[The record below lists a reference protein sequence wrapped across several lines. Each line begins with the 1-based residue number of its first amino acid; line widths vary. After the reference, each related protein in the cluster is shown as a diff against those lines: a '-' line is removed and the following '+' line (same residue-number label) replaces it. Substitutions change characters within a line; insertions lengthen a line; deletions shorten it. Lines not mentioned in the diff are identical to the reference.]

1 MPIAYNATSGE
12 FYGTEAGALETF
24 YFAAAFIL
32 GFLVLQIDL
41 PPMVGFILS
50 GFVLN
55 AAGFPHTEAIEV
67 TEKLGQSL
75 LLFSIGLKLS
85 LKTLTKVQVFV
96 PAVLHVGVMSS
107 IFAGFILM
115 CGALGVALFSD
126 VVDVSTAFLL
136 GFSFS
141 FSSTVFAIK
150 VLEERG
156 ELSTY
161 HAKVSIGILVMQVSL
176 TESTWLEHGLS
187 CWFGRICSPLSS
199 SPL

>member
-1 MPIAYNATSGE
+1 MPIAYNASSGE
-12 FYGTEAGALETF
+12 FYGTEPGALETF
-24 YFAAAFIL
+24 YFATAFIL
-32 GFLVLQIDL
+32 GFFVLQIDL

-67 TEKLGQSL
+67 VEKLGQSL

-96 PAVLHVGVMSS
+96 PAVLHVGIMSS

-115 CGALGVALFSD
+115 FGSFGVALFTQVID
-126 VVDVSTAFLL
+126 TTTAFLL

-161 HAKVSIGILVMQVSL
+161 HAKVSIGILVMQVRVRSVHSY
-176 TESTWLEHGLS
+176 T
-187 CWFGRICSPLSS
+187 
-199 SPL
+199 